1 MNKPLVSLL
10 IPFKNTS
17 KYLVDCLTSI
27 QKQTYN
33 NWEVIFV
40 NDHSSDNSDEIVKS
54 FAKSDTRIKLLEN
67 QNKGIISALRIALL
81 NSSGIYIS
89 RMDSDDIMLPNKLAS
104 MVNDL
109 KASGKNH
116 IALGLVE
123 YFSETS
129 ISDGYLEYQ
138 NWLNELT
145 KTGRNFDEIY
155 KECAIASPCWMV
167 HKEDLLK
174 CGTFNFNNY
183 PEDYDLTFRFYKHGL
198 KCIPNNK
205 KLHLWRDYN
214 SRTSKTNNNYNLE
227 AFTKLKAKYFLD
239 IDYDASRPLT
249 IWGAGEK
256 GKTVAKILIENNVP
270 FYWLTENPNK
280 SEKKVY
286 NQPLWSLDKFKKLDN
301 PQSIIT
307 IADEVSQKKIYDYF
321 SNIEMLKMK
330 DYFMFC

>member
-205 KLHLWRDYN
+205 TLHLWRDYN
-214 SRTSKTNNNYNLE
+214 SRTSKTNDNYNLE